1 VRAFA
6 ALLRKEE
13 AALFSSPI
21 AYVVLT
27 VFLVLMSYTFTVNL
41 FLDQLASLVHLF
53 FQMYVLLLLSI
64 PIITMRLLA
73 EERRLR
79 TLELLLTSPVTEA
92 QVVLA
97 KYLASMTLVLLMV
110 ALSGS
115 YALVLGIFGEPNWAP
130 IYGGYLGL
138 VLLGSGLVS
147 IGLLASSLTAN
158 QLIAALL
165 SLGIFLLFWVID
177 DFGWLLP
184 VPFDTLFVNMSLSA
198 HFVPFAIGSLY
209 LSDAG
214 FFLSLTL
221 LGLFLS
227 VRALGRR

>member
-1 VRAFA
+1 MRAFA
-6 ALLRKEE
+6 ALLVKEE

-27 VFLVLMSYTFTVNL
+27 VFLVLMGYTFTVTL
-41 FLDQLASLVHLF
+41 FLNQVASLVHMF
-53 FQMYVLLLLSI
+53 FQMYVLFLLSI
-64 PIITMRLLA
+64 PILTMRLLA

-97 KYLASMTLVLLMV
+97 KFLASMTLVALMV
-110 ALSGS
+110 GLSGS
-115 YALVLGIFGEPNWAP
+115 YAVVLGLFGEPNWAP

-138 VLLGSGLVS
+138 LLLGSALVS
-147 IGLLASSLTAN
+147 LGLLASSLTAN
-158 QLIAALL
+158 QLVAALL
-165 SLGIFLLFWVID
+165 SLGLFLLLWVID

-184 VPFDTLFVNMSLSA
+184 VPFDTFFVNLSLSV

>member
-1 VRAFA
+1 VRAFT
-6 ALLRKEE
+6 ALLLKEE

-27 VFLVLMSYTFTVNL
+27 VFLVLMGYTFTVNL

-115 YALVLGIFGEPNWAP
+115 CALVLGIFGEPNWGP

-138 VLLGSGLVS
+138 VLLGSALVS

-165 SLGIFLLFWVID
+165 SLGVFLLLWVID
-177 DFGWLLP
+177 DFGWILP
-184 VPFDTLFVNMSLSA
+184 MPFDTLSVNMSLST

-221 LGLFLS
+221 LGLFLA

>member
-1 VRAFA
+1 VRAFT
-6 ALLRKEE
+6 ALLLKEE

-27 VFLVLMSYTFTVNL
+27 VFLVLMGYTFTVTL

-53 FQMYVLLLLSI
+53 FQMYVLFLLSI

-92 QVVLA
+92 QVVIA

-115 YALVLGIFGEPNWAP
+115 YAVVLGIFGEPNWAP

-138 VLLGSGLVS
+138 VLLGSALVS

-165 SLGIFLLFWVID
+165 SLGLFLLLWVID

-184 VPFDTLFVNMSLSA
+184 APFDALSVNMSLST

>member
-1 VRAFA
+1 MRAFG

-27 VFLVLMSYTFTVNL
+27 VFLVLMGYTFTVTL
-41 FLDQLASLVHLF
+41 FVNQSASLIHLF
-53 FQMYVLLLLSI
+53 FQIYVLFLLSI
-64 PIITMRLLA
+64 PILTMRLLA

-97 KYLASMTLVLLMV
+97 KYLASMTLVALMI

-115 YALVLGIFGEPNWAP
+115 YAVVLGLFGEPNWAP

-138 VLLGSGLVS
+138 LLLGSALVS
-147 IGLLASSLTAN
+147 LGLLASSLTAN

-165 SLGIFLLFWVID
+165 SLGLFLLLWVID
-177 DFGWLLP
+177 DFGWVLP
-184 VPFDTLFVNMSLSA
+184 EPFDTLFVNLSLSV

-214 FFLSLTL
+214 FFVSLTL

>member
-1 VRAFA
+1 MRAFT
-6 ALLRKEE
+6 ALLLKEE
-13 AALFSSPI
+13 AALFSSPV

-27 VFLVLMSYTFTVNL
+27 VFLVLMGYTFTVTL

-53 FQMYVLLLLSI
+53 FQMYVLFLLSI

-92 QVVLA
+92 QVVIA

-115 YALVLGIFGEPNWAP
+115 YAVVLGIFGEPNWAP

-138 VLLGSGLVS
+138 LLLGSALVS

-165 SLGIFLLFWVID
+165 SLGLFLLLWVID

-184 VPFDTLFVNMSLSA
+184 APFDALSVNMSLST

>member
-1 VRAFA
+1 MRAFA
-6 ALLRKEE
+6 ALLAKEE
-13 AALFSSPI
+13 AALFSSPV

-27 VFLVLMSYTFTVNL
+27 VFLVLMGYTFTVTL
-41 FLDQLASLVHLF
+41 FVNQLASLVHLF
-53 FQMYVLLLLSI
+53 FQMYVLFLLSI
-64 PIITMRLLA
+64 PILTMRLLA

-97 KYLASMTLVLLMV
+97 KYLASMTLVALMV

-115 YALVLGIFGEPNWAP
+115 YAVVLGLFSDPNWAP

-138 VLLGSGLVS
+138 LLLGSALVS
-147 IGLLASSLTAN
+147 LGLLASSLTAN
-158 QLIAALL
+158 QLVAALL
-165 SLGIFLLFWVID
+165 SLGLFLLFWVID
-177 DFGWLLP
+177 DFGWVLP
-184 VPFDTLFVNMSLSA
+184 VPFDTLFVNLSLSV

>member
-1 VRAFA
+1 
-6 ALLRKEE
+6 
-13 AALFSSPI
+13 
-21 AYVVLT
+21 
-27 VFLVLMSYTFTVNL
+27 
-41 FLDQLASLVHLF
+41 
-53 FQMYVLLLLSI
+53 
-64 PIITMRLLA
+64 
-73 EERRLR
+73 
-79 TLELLLTSPVTEA
+79 VTEA
-92 QVVLA
+92 EVVIT

-110 ALSGS
+110 LLSGS
-115 YALVLGIFGEPNWAP
+115 YAIVLGIFGEPNWGP

-138 VLLGSGLVS
+138 VLLGSALVS

-158 QLIAALL
+158 QLVAALL
-165 SLGIFLLFWVID
+165 SLGLFLLLWMID

-227 VRALGRR
+227 VWALSRR

>member
-1 VRAFA
+1 VRAFG
-6 ALLRKEE
+6 ALLLKEE

-27 VFLVLMSYTFTVNL
+27 VFLVLMGYTFTVTL
-41 FLDQLASLVHLF
+41 FVNHLASLVHLF
-53 FQMYVLLLLSI
+53 FQMYVLFLLSI
-64 PIITMRLLA
+64 PILTMRLVA

-79 TLELLLTSPVTEA
+79 TLELLLTSPVTET

-97 KYLASMTLVLLMV
+97 KYCASMTLVALMV

-115 YALVLGIFGEPNWAP
+115 YALVLGLFGEPNWGP

-138 VLLGSGLVS
+138 LLLGSALVS
-147 IGLLASSLTAN
+147 LGLLASSLTAN
-158 QLIAALL
+158 QLVAALL
-165 SLGIFLLFWVID
+165 SLGLFLLLWVID
-177 DFGWLLP
+177 DFGWVLP
-184 VPFDTLFVNMSLSA
+184 APFDTLFVNLSLSV
-198 HFVPFAIGSLY
+198 HFVPFAVGSLY

-214 FFLSLTL
+214 FFFSLTL

>member
-1 VRAFA
+1 
-6 ALLRKEE
+6 
-13 AALFSSPI
+13 
-21 AYVVLT
+21 
-27 VFLVLMSYTFTVNL
+27 
-41 FLDQLASLVHLF
+41 
-53 FQMYVLLLLSI
+53 MYVLLLLSI

-110 ALSGS
+110 VLSGS
-115 YALVLGIFGEPNWAP
+115 YALVLGIFGEPNWGP
-130 IYGGYLGL
+130 VYGGYLGL
-138 VLLGSGLVS
+138 VLLGSALVS

-165 SLGIFLLFWVID
+165 SLGLFLLLWVID

-184 VPFDTLFVNMSLSA
+184 MPFDTLSVNMSLST

>member
-1 VRAFA
+1 MRAFG

-27 VFLVLMSYTFTVNL
+27 VFLVLMGYTFTVTL
-41 FLDQLASLVHLF
+41 FIDQLASLVHLF
-53 FQMYVLLLLSI
+53 FQMYVLFLLSI

-79 TLELLLTSPVTEA
+79 TLELLLTSPVTEG
-92 QVVLA
+92 QVVIA
-97 KYLASMTLVLLMV
+97 KYLASMTLVALMV

-115 YALVLGIFGEPNWAP
+115 YALVLGIFGEPNWGP

-138 VLLGSGLVS
+138 LLLGSALVS
-147 IGLLASSLTAN
+147 LGLLASSLTAN
-158 QLIAALL
+158 QLVAALL
-165 SLGIFLLFWVID
+165 SLGIFLLFWMID

>member
-1 VRAFA
+1 VRAFG
-6 ALLRKEE
+6 ALLLKEE
-13 AALFSSPI
+13 AALFSSPV
-21 AYVVLT
+21 AYVVVT
-27 VFLVLMSYTFTVNL
+27 VFLVLMGYTFTVTL
-41 FLDQLASLVHLF
+41 FLNQVASLVHLF
-53 FQMYVLLLLSI
+53 FQMYVLFLLCI

-92 QVVLA
+92 QVVIA
-97 KYLASMTLVLLMV
+97 KYLASMTLVALMV
-110 ALSGS
+110 GLSGC
-115 YALVLGIFGEPNWAP
+115 YAVVLALFGEPNWAP

-138 VLLGSGLVS
+138 LLLGSALVS
-147 IGLLASSLTAN
+147 LGLLASSLTAN
-158 QLIAALL
+158 QLVAALL
-165 SLGIFLLFWVID
+165 SLGLFLLLWVID

-214 FFLSLTL
+214 FFFSLTL

-227 VRALGRR
+227 VRALARR

>member
-1 VRAFA
+1 
-6 ALLRKEE
+6 
-13 AALFSSPI
+13 
-21 AYVVLT
+21 VLT

-110 ALSGS
+110 VLSGS
-115 YALVLGIFGEPNWAP
+115 YALVLGIFGEPNWGP
-130 IYGGYLGL
+130 VYGGYLGL
-138 VLLGSGLVS
+138 VLLGSALVS

-165 SLGIFLLFWVID
+165 SLGLFLLLWVID

-184 VPFDTLFVNMSLSA
+184 MPFDTLSVNMSLST

>member
-1 VRAFA
+1 
-6 ALLRKEE
+6 
-13 AALFSSPI
+13 
-21 AYVVLT
+21 
-27 VFLVLMSYTFTVNL
+27 
-41 FLDQLASLVHLF
+41 VHLF

-138 VLLGSGLVS
+138 VLLGSALVS
-147 IGLLASSLTAN
+147 IGLLASSLAN

-165 SLGIFLLFWVID
+165 SLGLFLLLWVID

-184 VPFDTLFVNMSLSA
+184 MPFDTLSVNMSLST

>member
-1 VRAFA
+1 V
-6 ALLRKEE
+6 
-13 AALFSSPI
+13 I
-21 AYVVLT
+21 
-27 VFLVLMSYTFTVNL
+27 
-41 FLDQLASLVHLF
+41 
-53 FQMYVLLLLSI
+53 
-64 PIITMRLLA
+64 
-73 EERRLR
+73 
-79 TLELLLTSPVTEA
+79 
-92 QVVLA
+92 A

-115 YALVLGIFGEPNWAP
+115 YAVVLGIFGEPNWAP

-138 VLLGSGLVS
+138 LLLGSALVS

-165 SLGIFLLFWVID
+165 SLGLFLLLWVID

-184 VPFDTLFVNMSLSA
+184 APFDALSVNMSLST

>member
-1 VRAFA
+1 VRAFG
-6 ALLRKEE
+6 ALLLKEE

-27 VFLVLMSYTFTVNL
+27 VFLVLMGYTFTVTL
-41 FLDQLASLVHLF
+41 FVNHLASLVHLF
-53 FQMYVLLLLSI
+53 FQMYVLLLLSV
-64 PIITMRLLA
+64 PILTMRLLA

-79 TLELLLTSPVTEA
+79 TLELLLTAPVTEA
-92 QVVLA
+92 QVVIA
-97 KYLASMTLVLLMV
+97 KYLASMTLVALMI

-115 YALVLGIFGEPNWAP
+115 YAVVLGLFGEPNWGP

-138 VLLGSGLVS
+138 VLLGSALVS
-147 IGLLASSLTAN
+147 LGLLASSLTAN
-158 QLIAALL
+158 QLVAALL
-165 SLGIFLLFWVID
+165 ALGLFLLLWVID
-177 DFGWLLP
+177 DFGWVLP
-184 VPFDTLFVNMSLSA
+184 TPFDTLCVNLSLSV
-198 HFVPFAIGSLY
+198 HFVPFAVGALY

-214 FFLSLTL
+214 FFMSLTL

>member
-6 ALLRKEE
+6 ALLAKEE
-13 AALFSSPI
+13 AALFSSPV

-27 VFLVLMSYTFTVNL
+27 VFLVLMGYTFTVTL
-41 FLDQLASLVHLF
+41 FVNQLASLVHLF
-53 FQMYVLLLLSI
+53 FQMYVLFLLSI
-64 PIITMRLLA
+64 PILTMRLLA

-97 KYLASMTLVLLMV
+97 KYLASMTLVALMV

-115 YALVLGIFGEPNWAP
+115 YAVVLGLFSDPNWAP

-138 VLLGSGLVS
+138 LLLGSALVS
-147 IGLLASSLTAN
+147 LGLLASSLTAN
-158 QLIAALL
+158 QLVAALL
-165 SLGIFLLFWVID
+165 SLGLFLLFWVID
-177 DFGWLLP
+177 DFGWVLP
-184 VPFDTLFVNMSLSA
+184 VPFDTLFVNLSLSV

>member
-6 ALLRKEE
+6 ALLLKEE

-27 VFLVLMSYTFTVNL
+27 VFLVLMGYTFTVTL

-53 FQMYVLLLLSI
+53 FQMYVLFLLAI

-79 TLELLLTSPVTEA
+79 TLELLLTAPVTEA

-97 KYLASMTLVLLMV
+97 KYLASMTLVVLMV

-115 YALVLGIFGEPNWAP
+115 YALVLGIFGEPNWGP

-138 VLLGSGLVS
+138 LLLGSALVG

-158 QLIAALL
+158 QLVAALL
-165 SLGIFLLFWVID
+165 SLGLFLLLWVID

-184 VPFDTLFVNMSLSA
+184 APFDALSVNMSLSA

>member
-1 VRAFA
+1 VRTFG
-6 ALLRKEE
+6 ALLLKEE

-27 VFLVLMSYTFTVNL
+27 VFLVLMGYTFTVTL

-53 FQMYVLLLLSI
+53 FQMYVLFLLSI

-92 QVVLA
+92 QVVIA
-97 KYLASMTLVLLMV
+97 KYLASMTLVALMV
-110 ALSGS
+110 MLSGS
-115 YALVLGIFGEPNWAP
+115 YALVLGIFAEPNWGP

-138 VLLGSGLVS
+138 LLLGSALVS

-165 SLGIFLLFWVID
+165 SLGLFLLLWVID

-184 VPFDTLFVNMSLSA
+184 APFDTISVNMSLSA

-214 FFLSLTL
+214 FFLTLTL